1 MKQPYI
7 SMCFAD
13 FVAAHAT
20 QEACLAALTAR
31 RWPNGFICPHCRH
44 AVGYALGGRRGYE
57 CAGCHRQTGVTS
69 GTTLAYTKLPLP
81 KVFIAMYL
89 IAANKQ
95 GISATS
101 LALHIGCSEPTAW
114 HLLHKLRHAML
125 ERDEAY
131 RLSGLIE
138 VDESYVGGLASGT
151 TQGARSTIK
160 KTPVI
165 AMVESRGD
173 NLTGF
178 VYLRP
183 VRSVGSKVLHAVVA
197 NRAEVASTIRTDGW
211 AGYNGLDR
219 LGFNHHAEISRG
231 RHRAIAQFKL
241 VHRQFSNLKS
251 WLLGTHRN
259 TCRRHLDL
267 YTAEFS
273 WRTNR
278 RDRYADGKSDH
289 RESTAADRILST
301 IVAGSHW
308 TWTAIRKHRWK
319 RDPLPCSTKVA

>member
-1 MKQPYI
+1 
-7 SMCFAD
+7 MCFAD
-13 FVAAHAT
+13 FVAAHAS
-20 QEACLAALTAR
+20 QEACLAALSIR
-31 RWPNGFICPHCRH
+31 RWPEGFVCPRCGH
-44 AVGYALGGRRGYE
+44 AGGYALSGRRGFE
-57 CAGCHRQTGVTS
+57 CSGCHRQTSVTS
-69 GTTLAYTKLPLP
+69 GTALAYTKLPLP

-114 HLLHKLRHAML
+114 HLLHKLRHAMR

-131 RLSGLIE
+131 RLTGLIE

-151 TQGARSTIK
+151 TQGARSTKK

-173 NLTGF
+173 NLTGY

-183 VRSVGSKVLHAVVA
+183 VRSVGSNVLHAVIA
-197 NRAEVASTIRTDGW
+197 NRAAPTSTIRTDGW
-211 AGYNGLDR
+211 TGYNGLDQ
-219 LGFNHHAEISRG
+219 LGFVHQAEMSLG

-278 RDRYADGKSDH
+278 RDRYTDGKSDH
-289 RESTAADRILST
+289 RELTTADRILST
-301 IVAGSHW
+301 VVAGTHW
-308 TWTAIRKHRWK
+308 TWTTIRKHRWK
-319 RDPLPCSTKVA
+319 RDPLPRKSKAA

>member
-1 MKQPYI
+1 
-7 SMCFAD
+7 MCFAD
-13 FVAAHAT
+13 FVSVHAT
-20 QEACLAALTAR
+20 QEACLAALSAR
-31 RWPNGFICPHCRH
+31 RWPRGFVCPRCAH
-44 AVGYALGGRRGYE
+44 VGGYPLGGRRGFE
-57 CAGCHRQTGVTS
+57 CGGCHRQTSVTS
-69 GTTLAYTKLPLP
+69 GTALAFTKLPLP

-95 GISATS
+95 GISGSS

-125 ERDEAY
+125 ERDAAY
-131 RLSGLIE
+131 HLTGLIE
-138 VDESYVGGLASGT
+138 VDESYVGGLAAGT
-151 TQGARSTIK
+151 THGARSTIK

-173 NLTGF
+173 NLTGY

-183 VRSVGSKVLHAVVA
+183 VRAVGAKVLHAVIA
-197 NRAEVASTIRTDGW
+197 SRAEAGSTIRTDGW
-211 AGYNGLDR
+211 KGYCGLDQI
-219 LGFNHHAEISRG
+219 GFAHRPETSLG
-231 RHRAIAQFKL
+231 RHRALAQFKL

-267 YTAEFS
+267 YTAEFN

-289 RESTAADRILST
+289 REHTAADRILST
-301 IVAGSHW
+301 VTTGSHW
-308 TWTAIRKHRWK
+308 TWKAIRKHRWK
-319 RDPLPCSTKVA
+319 RDPLPRKLVAA